1 MRGLEIGPGMF
12 RAKGFETFNLGDGK
26 RSDGESG
33 EDHVGDARDLSRF
46 DQEFDYVYSSHCL
59 EHVHW
64 YELHETVRQWASVLK
79 PAGVLEIHVPNGLE
93 VMEEMI
99 RWEKG
104 EVLTRPSAHDLG
116 WRSALTRKHPFLWL
130 QGKLYNYTKTR
141 GVDFDYQL
149 HRSMLT
155 PKFLTE
161 LFTDA
166 GMTDVVVLREDQNY
180 VPDNQKRH
188 GWMNLGVRGIKK

>member
-46 DQEFDYVYSSHCL
+46 GEEFDYVYSSHCI

-64 YELHETVRQWASVLK
+64 YELHDTIAQWASVLK
-79 PAGVLEIHVPNGLE
+79 TGGTLEVHTVDGMK
-93 VMEEMI
+93 VMEELI

-104 EVLTRPSAHDLG
+104 ERTHPVDLNWRSRLTRE
-116 WRSALTRKHPFLWL
+116 HPQLWL
-130 QGKLYNYTKTR
+130 QGKLYNYTRDR

-149 HRSMLT
+149 HRAMLT
-155 PKFLTE
+155 PRLMKEIFV
-161 LFTDA
+161 DA
-166 GMTDVVVLREDQNY
+166 GLKDVKVLSESENY
-180 VPDNQKRH
+180 VPENQKRH
-188 GWMNLGVRGIKK
+188 GWINLGVRGIKA

>member
-1 MRGLEIGPGMF
+1 MRGLEIGPGLI
-12 RAKGFETFNLGDGK
+12 RAKRFETFNLGDGK
-26 RSDGESG
+26 RSDGSSG

-46 DQEFDYVYSSHCL
+46 GQEFDYVYSSHCL

-64 YELHETVRQWASVLK
+64 YELHETVKQWASVLK
-79 PAGVLEIHVPNGLE
+79 PGGVLEIHVPNGLE
-93 VMEEMI
+93 IMEEMI

-104 EVLTRPSAHDLG
+104 EVLTRPCNFG
-116 WRSALTRKHPFLWL
+116 WRPELTKRHPFLWL
-130 QGKLYNYTKTR
+130 QGKIFNYTKTK

-149 HRSMLT
+149 HRGMLT